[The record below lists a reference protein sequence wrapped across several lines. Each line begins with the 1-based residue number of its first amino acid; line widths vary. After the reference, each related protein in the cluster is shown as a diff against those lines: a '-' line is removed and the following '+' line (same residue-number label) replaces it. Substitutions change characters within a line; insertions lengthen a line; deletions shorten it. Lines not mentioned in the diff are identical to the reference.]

1 MAALNSRA
9 ALLVP
14 VASKTHS
21 PADLSGKKV
30 AVLPGT
36 ITEGALRSILTRR
49 AIDATV
55 VLVKDH
61 KDGFAAITDGRAH
74 ACASD
79 PILISL
85 AVKATNPRLFRLAG
99 TIFSYEPYA
108 LMVRRNDADFRRGAD
123 LQILPNL
130 GHLQT
135 LVRSV
140 GVAPSDLLVALYTMQ
155 SISE

>member
-1 MAALNSRA
+1 
-9 ALLVP
+9 LLVP
-14 VASKTHS
+14 VASKIHS

-108 LMVRRNDADFRRGAD
+108 LMVRRNDADCR
-123 LQILPNL
+123 ISCWLPS
-130 GHLQT
+130 HDSSST
-135 LVRSV
+135 DVPDT
-140 GVAPSDLLVALYTMQ
+140 APQDARAEKTG
-155 SISE
+155 